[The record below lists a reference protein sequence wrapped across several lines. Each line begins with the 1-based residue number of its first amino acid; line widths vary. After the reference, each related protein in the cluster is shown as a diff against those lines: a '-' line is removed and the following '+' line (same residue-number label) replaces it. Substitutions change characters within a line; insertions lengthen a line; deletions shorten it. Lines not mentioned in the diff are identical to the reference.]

1 MVQSQVQDPV
11 LSSFF
16 FQRSKPFHQAT
27 FAPGGV
33 VPVNNAFFGGLI
45 QGADG
50 QKCDSASFLQ
60 AAILNQVFG
69 FPDECAC
76 PPAVHTVAQAPL
88 FVLLVAFDS

>member
-1 MVQSQVQDPV
+1 MVQNQVKGLV
-11 LSSFF
+11 LGSFF

-33 VPVNNAFFGGLI
+33 VPVNNAFFGSLI

-50 QKCDSASFLQ
+50 LKRGSASFLQ
-60 AAILNQVFG
+60 TAILDQVFG
-69 FPDECAC
+69 FPDKCAC

-88 FVLLVAFDS
+88 FVLLGAFYG